1 MVGMLPAKRRPAFG
15 LPWGTNERPAIPA
28 STAQAWL
35 AASRYREVVS
45 DLGKHDSSLGAAGNE
60 PQNRPVA
67 FSALPAHCLAL
78 GSPRS
83 IVLSGYPS
91 MGLPQGHGGIWAFR
105 TAETRI

>member
-1 MVGMLPAKRRPAFG
+1 MVGTQPAKRRPAFG

-28 STAQAWL
+28 STAQARL
-35 AASRYREVVS
+35 APSRYREAIS
-45 DLGKHDSSLGAAGNE
+45 DLREHDPSLGAAGDE

-67 FSALPAHCLAL
+67 CSALPAHCLAL

-83 IVLSGYPS
+83 SVLSRYPA